1 MENNTNNTYGDKDCK
16 TMSNLK
22 MGGVVL
28 VALLSLFV
36 LTKIITELKGLPSVG
51 KNNPIMNTITVT
63 GKGEVVTVPD
73 IATFSFSVTEE
84 ALVVADA
91 QKKSAEKINAIL
103 KFLKDSG
110 VEDKD
115 IKTSNYTIY
124 PRYEYPVVGYYG
136 STGEQVLAGY
146 VVSQSIEVKVRDLDN
161 AGKLLSGIGEYGAT
175 DVSGLTFSVDAYDDL
190 LKEAREKAIK
200 EARSDAEKLAKDLGV
215 TLVRITS
222 YYDQGNY
229 PPIYYAKSAMMD
241 VAVGRGGEVAPE
253 LPSGESKIISNV
265 SVTYEIR

>member
-1 MENNTNNTYGDKDCK
+1 
-16 TMSNLK
+16 MSNLK

-28 VALLSLFV
+28 VVLLSLFV
-36 LTKIITELKGLPSVG
+36 FTKIITELKGLPSVG
-51 KNNPIMNTITVT
+51 KNTPIMNTITVT
-63 GKGEVVTVPD
+63 GKGEVITVPD

-84 ALVVADA
+84 TLVVADA

-136 STGEQVLAGY
+136 STGEQILAGY

-161 AGKLLSGIGEYGAT
+161 AGKILSGIGEYGAT
-175 DVSGLTFSVDAYDDL
+175 DVSGLSFSVDKYDDL

-200 EARSDAEKLAKDLGV
+200 EARVDAEKLAKDLGV

-229 PPIYYAKSAMMD
+229 PPVYYAKSSMMD
-241 VAVGRGGEVAPE
+241 VAVGRGGEMVAPE